1 MKLFLFQPLSWGPV
15 SFFFFILFPSY
26 YKKWRNGYVVLICL
40 SGLNYSSP
48 ERKAQICHHMTS
60 SEICSSWENNNCY
73 RLYTHTMIFLCTW
86 AQGFHFSGW
95 ESLLYLWHYSGFSS
109 TLNQCFTM
117 FLFKPISVKIS
128 SLLAC
133 SQTSFKNNGLEHFTY
148 LFFVFQS
155 SSYIGRITEI

>member
-1 MKLFLFQPLSWGPV
+1 MWRLRVEGGLLLCGNSLGIGCLVVRNCITCLFLFYFHFIFTFSFSYETVLV
-15 SFFFFILFPSY
+15 STLELRSCFLFFFFILFPSY
-26 YKKWRNGYVVLICL
+26 YKKWGNGYVVLICL

-109 TLNQCFTM
+109 TLNQ
-117 FLFKPISVKIS
+117 
-128 SLLAC
+128 
-133 SQTSFKNNGLEHFTY
+133 QT
-148 LFFVFQS
+148 Q
-155 SSYIGRITEI
+155 